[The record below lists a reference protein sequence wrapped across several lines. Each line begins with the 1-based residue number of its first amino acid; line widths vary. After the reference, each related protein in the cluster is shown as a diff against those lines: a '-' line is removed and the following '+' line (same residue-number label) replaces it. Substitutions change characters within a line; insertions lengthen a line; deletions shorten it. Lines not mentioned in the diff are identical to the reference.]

1 MIRTRD
7 SVFLILLAS
16 VAILATVFIAQYGF
30 GLEPCE
36 LCLSQRVPYAVTIL
50 LSALALW
57 LKLDDKKQRIVLG
70 LCGLAF
76 AVGTGLALY
85 HAGVEYHWWAGPT
98 ACTAGK
104 GTVTSVED
112 LAALLSKPIN
122 VPQCDQPAWVLFG
135 ISMAGYNVLASLAL
149 TVFSLTAARRVTR

>member
-16 VAILATVFIAQYGF
+16 VAILASVFIAQYGF

-36 LCLSQRVPYAVTIL
+36 LCLSQRFPYAVTIA
-50 LSALALW
+50 LSALALA
-57 LKLDDKKQRIVLG
+57 LKLDEKKLGAVLW
-70 LCGLAF
+70 LCALAF

-85 HAGVEYHWWAGPT
+85 HAGVEQHWWAGPT
-98 ACTAGK
+98 ACTAGS

-112 LAALLSKPIN
+112 LAAMLSKPAN
-122 VPQCDQPAWVLFG
+122 LPQCDQPAWLLFG
-135 ISMAGYNVLASLAL
+135 VSMAGYNVLASLVL
-149 TVFSLTAARRVTR
+149 TVFSVVSAQKVTK